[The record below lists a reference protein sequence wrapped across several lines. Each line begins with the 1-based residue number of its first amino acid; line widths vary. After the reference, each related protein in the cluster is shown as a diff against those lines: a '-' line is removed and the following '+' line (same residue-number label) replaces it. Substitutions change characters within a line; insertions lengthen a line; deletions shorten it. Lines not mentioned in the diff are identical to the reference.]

1 MRRAPPSS
9 VELPPEDDLEAGES
23 PNEPGLRR
31 ILYLAR
37 AEWGWLFLATIFL
50 GFSLVPLLVMPIY
63 FGRVINDI
71 SDHTLSPQ
79 DKKASVNR
87 HLIELLF
94 VVLLGAIFSVGRA
107 FIFNAGGER
116 VVARL
121 RVKLFRAIIRQD
133 IAMFDKRK
141 TGELLS
147 RLSADTTSLQD
158 VATANVS
165 MFLRGFVQTLIS
177 CALMF
182 YTCWKL
188 AALIMVVVPVT
199 VIAVS
204 LYGRVLKRLSTK
216 YSDALGHASDI
227 AQQSV
232 ANIRTVRS
240 FAAEEIE
247 SSKYENAVGNP
258 DDPGNV
264 KCCWYPLGVSS
275 YKTGVQRTI
284 AGSFFMGFVSLIGL
298 TAITLVIWFGA
309 YEVIVGDL
317 SVGNLISF
325 ILYSVQIGASLGMMA
340 GLVVSLYTAKGAAK
354 RTFQLIDREPR
365 VPVSGGAQPEH
376 MEGIIRFDNVS
387 FAYPTRPDVTV
398 LKNFTVDIPKNKTV
412 AFVGSSGAGKSTVLS
427 LIQRF
432 YDVTDGKILIDGAP
446 LTELDP
452 SWVRRNFAYVQQE
465 PTLFGGSIAH
475 NISYGYCVRKG
486 SADLMPPREEI
497 EKVAKDAFAHNFI
510 TEFPQGYDTIVGER
524 GVRLSGG
531 QKQRVAIARA
541 LLMNPRVLLL
551 DEATSALDAESEA
564 YVAEAISKAMVGRT
578 TLIVAHR
585 LSTVR
590 SADQI
595 VVVDNGTI
603 VDIGTHDQLLSRCD
617 KYQELVKRQLR
628 DHSKEPAFM
637 ECDSDTSTP
646 GQDSSRAT
654 TADVRS
660 ESGDSMKQPLI
671 QSR

>member
-1 MRRAPPSS
+1 MRRAAASS
-9 VELPPEDDLEAGES
+9 TVEMPEEDDLEGGDGV
-23 PNEPGLRR
+23 EPGLRR
-31 ILYLAR
+31 ILLLAR
-37 AEWGWLFLATIFL
+37 AEWGWLCIATIFL
-50 GFSLVPLLVMPIY
+50 FFSLVPILLMPIY

-71 SDHTLSPQ
+71 SSHNMSPEEQ
-79 DKKASVNR
+79 KASVNQ
-87 HLIELLF
+87 HLIELML
-94 VVLLGAIFSVGRA
+94 VVLLGSLASVGRA
-107 FIFNAGGER
+107 FIFNTGGER

-158 VATANVS
+158 VATTNVS
-165 MFLRGFVQTLIS
+165 MFLRGIVQVIIS

-204 LYGRVLKRLSTK
+204 IYGRLLKKLSTR
-216 YSDALGHASDI
+216 YSDALGHASDV

-240 FAAEEIE
+240 FAAEDIE
-247 SSKYENAVGNP
+247 STKYEDAVGNP
-258 DDPGNV
+258 DNPLNV
-264 KCCWYPLGVSS
+264 IWCWYPRRASS
-275 YKTGVQRTI
+275 YKTGVQRTL
-284 AGSFFMGFVSLIGL
+284 AAAFFMGFVSLIGL
-298 TAITLVIWFGA
+298 GAITVVIWYGA
-309 YEVIVGDL
+309 YQVIDGDV
-317 SVGNLISF
+317 SIGNLISF
-325 ILYSVQIGASLGMMA
+325 ILYSVQIGASLGMLS
-340 GLVVSLYTAKGAAK
+340 GLVVSLFTAKGAAK

-365 VPVSGGAQPEH
+365 VPVSGGMQPEE
-376 MEGIIRFDNVS
+376 MEGFIRFENVA

-398 LKNFTVDIPKNKTV
+398 LKDFSVDIPKDKTV

-432 YDVTDGKILIDGAP
+432 YDVTGGRITIDGVP
-446 LTELDP
+446 LTDLDP
-452 SWVRRNFAYVQQE
+452 SWVRRNFAFVQQE

-475 NISYGYCVRKG
+475 NIAYGYSVRMG
-486 SADLMPPREEI
+486 SPDIIPDQREI
-497 EKVAKDAFAHNFI
+497 EKVARDAFAHNFI
-510 TEFPQGYDTIVGER
+510 SEFPNGYHTIVGER

-585 LSTVR
+585 LSTVQN
-590 SADQI
+590 ADQI
-595 VVVDNGTI
+595 VVVDGGSI
-603 VDIGTHDQLLSRCD
+603 VAIGTHDELLAGCE

-628 DHSKEPAFM
+628 DSSREPAILK
-637 ECDSDTSTP
+637 P
-646 GQDSSRAT
+646 VPSSQASNHST
-654 TADVRS
+654 TANGSVAS
-660 ESGDSMKQPLI
+660 EDSMKRPLI
-671 QSR
+671 ES